1 MAIIDKPSD
10 YFNTKL
16 YTGTGSTLNITGVGF
31 QPDLVWT
38 KGRDSTAEGVMD
50 HALVDSVRG
59 VTKTLRSNTTGVEGT
74 EANSL
79 TTFGSDGYTV
89 GANGKFN
96 YSSSDIYVSWNWKA
110 GTSFTNDASA
120 TGIGS
125 IDSSG
130 SVNQDAGFSICSYT
144 GAGGVITVKHGLN
157 TVPSVIITKNLSD
170 ANHWGV
176 YHHKNTTAPQTDFL
190 YLSDIRATTDD
201 ATMWN
206 DTAPTSSIFTAG
218 DHSSSNRSGDPFI
231 AYFFSE
237 KQGYSK
243 FGSYTGNGNAD
254 GTFVYTGFKPA
265 FVMVKKTSGAGSSNW
280 VIADTARSD
289 VPNANVNDQVLYPN
303 LNNSEESSSGLSV
316 DLVSNGF
323 KIRGTGGDRNTS
335 GAPYIYM
342 AFAENPFVTSTG
354 VPATAR

>member
-10 YFNTKL
+10 YFNTVL
-16 YTGTGSTLNITGVGF
+16 YTGNGSTQSITGVGF
-31 QPDLVWT
+31 QPDWVWIKQRGGT
-38 KGRDSTAEGVMD
+38 TW
-50 HALVDSVRG
+50 HNLYDSVRG
-59 VTKTLRSNTTGVEGT
+59 VTKAIASNDTYQEDTRATG
-74 EANSL
+74 L
-79 TTFGSDGYTV
+79 TAFGSDGFTV
-89 GANGKFN
+89 GSDSNANG
-96 YSSSDIYVSWNWKA
+96 SSNTYASWNWKA

-157 TVPSVIITKNLSD
+157 TVPSVIITKNLPD

-176 YHHKNTTAPQTDFL
+176 YHHKNTTAPQTEFL
-190 YLSDIRATTDD
+190 YLSDTRATTDD

-231 AYFFSE
+231 AYCFSE

-243 FGSYTGNGNAD
+243 FGSYIGNSSTN
-254 GTFVYTGFKPA
+254 GTFIYLGFKPA
-265 FVMVKKTSGAGSSNW
+265 WVMVKRTDASSHWRMFDNKREGYNVDNDALKANTSDAETTTDF
-280 VIADTARSD
+280 I
-289 VPNANVNDQVLYPN
+289 
-303 LNNSEESSSGLSV
+303 
-316 DLVSNGF
+316 DLLSNGF
-323 KIRGTGGDRNTS
+323 KLRSSDSAVNSGTL
-335 GAPYIYM
+335 IYM

-354 VPATAR
+354 VCATAR

>member
-10 YFNTKL
+10 YFNTVL
-16 YTGTGSTLNITGVGF
+16 YSGTGSTQSITGVGF
-31 QPDLVWT
+31 QPDLIWGKNRSAT
-38 KGRDSTAEGVMD
+38 GS
-50 HALVDSVRG
+50 HNLVDSVRG
-59 VTKTLRSNTTGVEGT
+59 VSKVIYSNLTDA
-74 EANSL
+74 EATDTSSYNA
-79 TTFGSDGYTV
+79 FGSDGFTM
-89 GANGKFN
+89 GSQSNINGSGN
-96 YSSSDIYVSWNWKA
+96 NIVSWNWKA

-157 TVPSVIITKNLSD
+157 TVPSVIITKNLPD

-176 YHHKNTTAPQTDFL
+176 YHHKNTTAPQTEFL
-190 YLSDIRATTDD
+190 YLSDTRATTDD

-231 AYFFSE
+231 AYCFSE

-243 FGSYTGNGNAD
+243 FSSYVGNGSSDGSYIHL
-254 GTFVYTGFKPA
+254 GFKPA
-265 FVMVKKTSGAGSSNW
+265 FVMVKRTDASSHWRMFDNKREGYNVDNDALKANTSDAETTTDF
-280 VIADTARSD
+280 I
-289 VPNANVNDQVLYPN
+289 
-303 LNNSEESSSGLSV
+303 
-316 DLVSNGF
+316 DLLSNGF
-323 KIRGTGGDRNTS
+323 KLRSSDSAVNSGTL
-335 GAPYIYM
+335 IYM
-342 AFAENPFVTSTG
+342 AFAENPFVTSSG

>member
-16 YTGTGSTLNITGVGF
+16 YTGTGATHNITGVGF
-31 QPDLVWT
+31 QPDWVWIKQRGGT
-38 KGRDSTAEGVMD
+38 TW
-50 HALVDSVRG
+50 HNLYDSVRG
-59 VTKTLRSNTTGVEGT
+59 VTKALASNDTYQEETRATG
-74 EANSL
+74 L
-79 TTFGSDGYTV
+79 TAFGSDGFTV
-89 GANGKFN
+89 GADNNANG
-96 YSSSDIYVSWNWKA
+96 SSNTYASWNWKA

-190 YLSDIRATTDD
+190 YLSDTRATTDD

-231 AYFFSE
+231 AYCFSE
-237 KQGYSK
+237 KQSYSK
-243 FGSYTGNGNAD
+243 FGSYVGNSNAD
-254 GTFVYTGFKPA
+254 GAFVYLGFSPS
-265 FVMVKKTSGAGSSNW
+265 FVMTKRTDSTSGWHMQDNKRDGFNYNNHRLFADSSN
-280 VIADTARSD
+280 A
-289 VPNANVNDQVLYPN
+289 
-303 LNNSEESSSGLSV
+303 EETTV
-316 DLVSNGF
+316 RMDLLSNGF
-323 KIRGTGGDRNTS
+323 KYRDGDGNYGTN
-335 GAPYIYM
+335 IYM